1 MNSRRGVLSPSAAL
15 GTGSVEGHG
24 FRRGR
29 VYSVM
34 VGMAVVGAGLV
45 AQLIRVQFGPYAPV
59 FDARA
64 RAGNG
69 RLERVVPER
78 GLIFDRDGTL
88 LATNGTMYYMEI
100 EIRQLNETSRR
111 EIASVL
117 SKLLVLPMDDLLAQ
131 LTYDWAAEGKYRI
144 RLTRED
150 PRLGRLPIRLDPTVA
165 GVLRDFLADPLAP
178 DLSGLDLVPT
188 SSRHYPN
195 GTLAGHILGIV
206 NQEGEGYFGVEG
218 YYDDWLAG
226 KSITVE
232 RTFIPPDARLEP
244 DPPAGVNL
252 VLTID
257 ADIQEVTEIAL
268 REAIQ
273 STEAEAGQI
282 IVMDPRNGEIL
293 AMAAWPTLDPNNYEP
308 WLVKAK
314 DDQSAITPAVAA
326 QYEPG
331 STFKIVT
338 MASALSSG
346 AVQPNDVFVDTGL
359 IEVGGV
365 PIRNWDYGAW
375 GPQTMIGCMRYS
387 LNVCL
392 AWVASQKLG
401 ASSFYGY
408 LTEFGVG
415 QLSGIDL
422 AGEVAGQL
430 RTPRH
435 PEWTE
440 SDLGTNAFGQGV
452 SVTPIQLITAAAAVA
467 NKGVMTQPHVVREI
481 ASPQGT
487 YRPKPVVLGR
497 PVTPEAA
504 HMLTQMLAE
513 SLEGETRKA
522 AVAGYQLAGK
532 TGTAQIPGERGYDP
546 KWTIASFVGW
556 GPLPD
561 PVFIVVV
568 RLDKPTTSPWGSVVA
583 APVFQE
589 VVERLVVLLQLP
601 PNPAVPMA
609 LGG

>member
-1 MNSRRGVLSPSAAL
+1 MTNQ
-15 GTGSVEGHG
+15 G

-29 VYSVM
+29 VYGVM
-34 VGMAVVGAGLV
+34 VAMGLVGAGLIV
-45 AQLIRVQFGPYAPV
+45 QLIRVQFGPYAPV
-59 FDARA
+59 FDARE
-64 RAGNG
+64 RAGNA
-69 RLERVVPER
+69 RSERVRPAR
-78 GLIFDRDGTL
+78 GLIYDRDGVL
-88 LATNGTMYYMEI
+88 LATNGTMYYIEI
-100 EIRQLNETSRR
+100 EVRQLTETSRK

-117 SKLLVLPMDDLLAQ
+117 SKLLVLPVDDLYAQ
-131 LTYDWAAEGKYRI
+131 LTYEWAANGQFRI
-144 RLTRED
+144 RLTRDD
-150 PRLGRLPIRLDPTVA
+150 PLLGRLPIRLDTTVA
-165 GVLRDFLADPLAP
+165 TVLKEFLADPLAP
-178 DLSGLDLVPT
+178 DMTGLDLVPT
-188 SSRHYPN
+188 SQRHYPN
-195 GTLAGHILGIV
+195 GPLAGHILGIV
-206 NQEGEGYFGVEG
+206 NQEGEGFFGVEG
-218 YYDDWLAG
+218 YYDDWLSG
-226 KSITVE
+226 KAITVE
-232 RTFIPPDARLEP
+232 RTFLPPDARLEP

-257 ADIQEVTEIAL
+257 ADIQQLAEIAL
-268 REAIQ
+268 SEAIDE
-273 STEAEAGQI
+273 SESESGQI

-293 AMAAWPTLDPNNYEP
+293 AMAAWPTLDPNDYEP
-308 WLVKAK
+308 WLVKAE
-314 DDQSAITPAVAA
+314 DDESAITPAVAA

-331 STFKIVT
+331 STFKVVT
-338 MASALSSG
+338 MASALSAG

-392 AWVASQKLG
+392 AWVSSQKLG
-401 ASSFYGY
+401 ASTFYNY

-415 QLSGIDL
+415 QLTGIDL

-467 NKGVMTQPHVVREI
+467 NGGVMVQPHVVLEV

-487 YRPKPVVLGR
+487 YRPRSVVLGR
-497 PVTPEAA
+497 PVSPEAA
-504 HMLTQMLAE
+504 QTLTGMLAE
-513 SLEGETRKA
+513 SLEGETRQA
-522 AVAGYQLAGK
+522 AVVGYQLAGK
-532 TGTAQIPGERGYDP
+532 TGTAQIPGEKGYDP

-561 PVFIVVV
+561 PQFIVLV
-568 RLDKPTTSPWGSVVA
+568 RLDRPKSSPWGSVVA

-589 VVERLVVLLQLP
+589 VVERLVVYLDLP
-601 PNPAVPMA
+601 PSPAVPMA
-609 LGG
+609 AGG

>member
-1 MNSRRGVLSPSAAL
+1 MTE
-15 GTGSVEGHG
+15 TGCFWQPTE
-24 FRRGR
+24 
-29 VYSVM
+29 
-34 VGMAVVGAGLV
+34 
-45 AQLIRVQFGPYAPV
+45 PC
-59 FDARA
+59 
-64 RAGNG
+64 
-69 RLERVVPER
+69 
-78 GLIFDRDGTL
+78 T
-88 LATNGTMYYMEI
+88 
-100 EIRQLNETSRR
+100 TSRSSF
-111 EIASVL
+111 AS
-117 SKLLVLPMDDLLAQ
+117 
-131 LTYDWAAEGKYRI
+131 
-144 RLTRED
+144 
-150 PRLGRLPIRLDPTVA
+150 LPIRLDPTVA

-206 NQEGEGYFGVEG
+206 NQEGEGFFGVEG
-218 YYDDWLAG
+218 YYDDWLSG

-430 RTPRH
+430 RAPRH

-440 SDLGTNAFGQGV
+440 SDLGQNAFGQGV
-452 SVTPIQLITAAAAVA
+452 SVTPIQLITAAAALA
-467 NKGVMTQPHVVREI
+467 NGGVMIQPHVVREI
-481 ASPQGT
+481 ASPHRT

-504 HMLTQMLAE
+504 QALTQMLAE
-513 SLEGETRKA
+513 SLQGETRRGGGISH
-522 AVAGYQLAGK
+522 AGVGLVRGGGDGGGDDRRLPARRQDRHGADPRRKGLRPEVDDRLLPRMGAG
-532 TGTAQIPGERGYDP
+532 RGSAFHRPRSIGQAGD
-546 KWTIASFVGW
+546 
-556 GPLPD
+556 LPD
-561 PVFIVVV
+561 
-568 RLDKPTTSPWGSVVA
+568 
-583 APVFQE
+583 
-589 VVERLVVLLQLP
+589 
-601 PNPAVPMA
+601 
-609 LGG
+609 